1 MTPFRRERGG
11 DDVLLVLPEH
21 ERALLMDLTR
31 QVVQMLKHGDAA
43 DPAMVRLLPSA
54 YPDDDEAAAEF
65 RRFTADDLTGR
76 KIAHAQAVLATLE
89 APAAEGT
96 TGTTGTTGTAGDEP
110 TPRRRGSRSKGPRP
124 DERRLDTAAQQAWL
138 RSLTDLRLTLGTRL
152 GITDEGLPSGAES
165 HLQAMHAV
173 FDWLGYLQESL
184 LQTLTRR

>member
-31 QVVQMLKHGDAA
+31 QVVQMLEHGDAA

-65 RRFTADDLTGR
+65 RRFTADDLIGR

-89 APAAEGT
+89 APATE
-96 TGTTGTTGTAGDEP
+96 GTAGTASDEP

>member
-1 MTPFRRERGG
+1 MMPFRRELGG

-31 QVVQMLKHGDAA
+31 QVVQMLEHSDAA

-96 TGTTGTTGTAGDEP
+96 TGDEP
-110 TPRRRGSRSKGPRP
+110 IPRRRGSGSKGPRP

>member
-1 MTPFRRERGG
+1 MIPFRRDRDG
-11 DDVLLVLPEH
+11 DDVLLTLPEH

-31 QVVQMLKHGDAA
+31 QVVQMLEHGDAA

-76 KIAHAQAVLATLE
+76 KIANAQVVLATLA
-89 APAAEGT
+89 APSADATEGAT
-96 TGTTGTTGTAGDEP
+96 SDDAT
-110 TPRRRGSRSKGPRP
+110 TPRRRGSRSKGPRA

-152 GITDEGLPSGAES
+152 GITDEGLPSEAES

>member
-1 MTPFRRERGG
+1 MMPFRRELGG

-31 QVVQMLKHGDAA
+31 QVVQMLEHGDAA

-76 KIAHAQAVLATLE
+76 KIANAQVVLATLE
-89 APAAEGT
+89 APSADT
-96 TGTTGTTGTAGDEP
+96 TVSATGATDDEP

-165 HLQAMHAV
+165 HHQAMHAV